1 MKNTRSTMKLLLL
14 SLTFAAIHFS
24 ASPMQ
29 WIVQPSEQ
37 TIELRQQAILTLQEQ
52 ISASLI
58 DQRKIEAGWF
68 LAKPKESVDAFFT
81 ANSTA
86 QVLRALLNLGEYGHA
101 SNHLQNFLNRRNDDA
116 AKRHAYNL
124 ATTLAMEGCAPA
136 LYQLTNYMASCVVA
150 NRSLMSQENMDE
162 VVVLAFMG
170 LVATEQAS
178 IWFESNFSEDKD
190 LMARVSKAKAG
201 LQAKYAQFLQV
212 AFGQAKADDAYLA
225 AQWAGALQI
234 ITNKTERWAASSPV
248 WLALVTFDRYQ
259 NLGFDVLTQAQ
270 ADAFNAV
277 KDNDSHA
284 RLEQAVQ
291 AVREVKAGMDVVI
304 EQE

>member
-136 LYQLTNYMASCVVA
+136 LYQLTNYLARCVAVD
-150 NRSLMSQENMDE
+150 RSLMSQEYMDNALH
-162 VVVLAFMG
+162 VALMG
-170 LVATEQAS
+170 LVATEHAS
-178 IWFESNFSEDKD
+178 LWFESNFAENQE
-190 LMARVSKAKAG
+190 LMARVAKSKAA
-201 LQAKYAQFLQV
+201 LQAQYNEFIEIVL
-212 AFGQAKADDAYLA
+212 GQAKADKEYLA
-225 AQWAGALQI
+225 AACASVEKI
-234 ITNKTERWAASSPV
+234 ITNAWAASDPV
-248 WLALVTFDRYQ
+248 WLTLVTFDRYQ
-259 NLGFDVLTQAQ
+259 NIGFDQLTQAQ
-270 ADAFNAV
+270 ADIFNVVEAH
-277 KDNDSHA
+277 DRA
-284 RLEQAVQ
+284 EQLVQ
-291 AVREVKAGMDVVI
+291 AVEHVKANMGLVA
-304 EQE
+304 ELE